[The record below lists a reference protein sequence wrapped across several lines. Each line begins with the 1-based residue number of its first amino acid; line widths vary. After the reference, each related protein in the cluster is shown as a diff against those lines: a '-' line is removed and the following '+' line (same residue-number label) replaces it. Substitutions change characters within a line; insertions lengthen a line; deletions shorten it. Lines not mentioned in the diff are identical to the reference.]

1 MKRKDPIGGIVMT
14 KKTLYGS
21 MIALLAFTTVVATA
35 CSGGQT
41 AGTQTQPQT
50 QQQQQKPQ
58 EPIELHLYSLSGQN
72 QEWFDNTYG
81 KYLYE
86 KFPHIKFKVNF
97 PAQVSITD
105 YIGTKGPLDIAFGAY
120 TNFHISLLNL
130 NLQNDITDLI
140 TKHKFDLNKFQPT
153 AIELQRQLANGGIY
167 GLPAFVGTSGLYYN
181 KDLFD
186 KFAIPYPKEGIT
198 WDELYELAVKLT
210 RKDGDVQ
217 YYGFAN
223 DNNNY
228 LQVNQYSLDLVD
240 PKTHKASFETDGWKK
255 IVQTLTRFMTIPG
268 YDVAQATVANF
279 NTKGTVAMA
288 TNYTGCCGF
297 TPGDGVKN
305 WGVVKIPDFPDIR
318 GVGPQS
324 FPNYWYMSSI
334 SKNREAAFE
343 VMKFIVS
350 EEFQASL
357 NARGLATSL
366 NDTKLQA
373 SYGKDLPKYT
383 GQNVTALF
391 PKHAKMSNITEYQV
405 VASGQLNAALT
416 NIATKGV
423 DINTALREAA
433 EATNKKIEEAK
444 QMKK

>member
-1 MKRKDPIGGIVMT
+1 MGGNHMA
-14 KKTLYGS
+14 KKSFYGS
-21 MIALLAFTTVVATA
+21 MIALLALTSVVVSA
-35 CSGGQT
+35 CSGSQSS
-41 AGTQTQPQT
+41 GTQTQTPQSG
-50 QQQQQKPQ
+50 QQAQQKPQ

-72 QEWFDNTYG
+72 MEWFDNTYG
-81 KYLYE
+81 KYLYP
-86 KFPHIKFKVNF
+86 KFPHIKFKVHF
-97 PAQVSITD
+97 PSEASITD

-130 NLQNDITDLI
+130 NLQSDITDLI
-140 TKHKFDLNKFQPT
+140 AKNKFDLNKFQPT
-153 AIELQRQLANGGIY
+153 AIELQRQMANGGIY

-198 WDELYELAVKLT
+198 WDEVYDLAVKLT
-210 RKDGDVQ
+210 RKDGDIQ

-223 DNNNY
+223 DNNTY

-240 PKTHKASFETDGWKK
+240 PKTHKASFETDQWKK

-268 YDVAQATVANF
+268 VDVAQATPANF

-305 WGVVKIPDFPDIR
+305 WGVVKIPDFSDIR

-334 SKNREAAFE
+334 SKHRDASFE

-366 NDTKLQA
+366 ADTKLHA
-373 SYGKDLPKYT
+373 VYGKDLPKYN

-391 PKHAKMSNITEYQV
+391 PKHAKMSNITEYQI

-444 QMKK
+444 AMKK

>member
-1 MKRKDPIGGIVMT
+1 MSKKMLYASLIGAL
-14 KKTLYGS
+14 TLT
-21 MIALLAFTTVVATA
+21 AVAATA
-35 CSGGQT
+35 CSGGQSP
-41 AGTQTQPQT
+41 GSQSQQQT
-50 QQQQQKPQ
+50 QQQQQKQP
-58 EPIELHLYSLSGQN
+58 EPVELHLYSLSGQN

-86 KFPHIKFKVNF
+86 KFPHIKFKVHF
-97 PAQVSITD
+97 PAQAPIAD
-105 YIGTKGPLDIAFGAY
+105 YIGAKGPLDIAFGSY
-120 TNFHISLLNL
+120 TNYHTSLLDL
-130 NLQNDITDLI
+130 NLQSDISDLI
-140 TKHKFDLNKFQPT
+140 AKHKVDLNKFQPT
-153 AIELQRQLANGGIY
+153 TIELQRQLAKGGIY
-167 GLPAFVGTSGLYYN
+167 GLPAFIGTSGLYYN

-198 WDELYELAVKLT
+198 WDELYDLALKLT

-223 DNNNY
+223 STAGY

-240 PKTHKASFETDGWKK
+240 PKTLKAGFETDSWKK
-255 IVQTLTRFMTIPG
+255 IVQMLTRFMTIPG
-268 YDVAQATVANF
+268 YDVTQATVGNF
-279 NTKGTVAMA
+279 NTKGIVAMA
-288 TNYTGCCGF
+288 ADYSGCCGF
-297 TPGDGVKN
+297 TPGDGIKN
-305 WGVVKIPDFPDIR
+305 WGVIKIPDFPDIR

-324 FPNYWYMSSI
+324 YPNYWFMSSI
-334 SKNREAAFE
+334 SNNRETAFE
-343 VMKFIVS
+343 VIKFIVS

-366 NDTKLQA
+366 NDSKLQA
-373 SYGKDLPKYT
+373 GYGKDLSKYN

-391 PKHAKMSNITEYQV
+391 PKHAKMSNITEYQ
-405 VASGQLNAALT
+405 AIAAGQLNTALT

-433 EATNKKIEEAK
+433 EATNKKIEETK

>member
-1 MKRKDPIGGIVMT
+1 MKKHSM
-14 KKTLYGS
+14 YGS
-21 MIALLAFTTVVATA
+21 MIALLAFTTVAATA
-35 CSGGQT
+35 CSGSNNT
-41 AGTQTQPQT
+41 GTQPG
-50 QQQQQKPQ
+50 QQSSQQNQQQKPP
-58 EPIELHLYSLSGQN
+58 EPVELNLFSLSGQN

-86 KFPHIKFKVNF
+86 KFPHITFKVHF
-97 PAQVSITD
+97 PAQASITD

-120 TNFHISLLNL
+120 TTFHTSLLNL
-130 NLQNDITDLI
+130 NLQSDITDLI
-140 TKHKFDLNKFQPT
+140 TKHKLDLNVFQPT
-153 AIELQRQLANGGIY
+153 TIELQRQLANGGIY

-186 KFAIPYPKEGIT
+186 KFAIAYPKEGIT

-223 DNNNY
+223 DNNSY

-240 PKTHKASFETDGWKK
+240 PKTHKAAFETDPWKK
-255 IVQTLTRFMTIPG
+255 IVQTLTRFMMIPG
-268 YDVAQATVANF
+268 HDVTQATVAAF

-297 TPGDGVKN
+297 TPGEAVKN
-305 WGVVKIPDFPDIR
+305 WGVIKIPEFPDIR
-318 GVGPQS
+318 GIGPQS

-366 NDTKLQA
+366 KDTKLHA
-373 SYGKDLPKYT
+373 SYGKDLPKYN
-383 GQNVTALF
+383 GQNVSALF
-391 PKHAKMSNITEYQV
+391 PNHAKMSNITEYQI

-433 EATNKKIEEAK
+433 EAVNKKIEEMK
-444 QMKK
+444 EMKK